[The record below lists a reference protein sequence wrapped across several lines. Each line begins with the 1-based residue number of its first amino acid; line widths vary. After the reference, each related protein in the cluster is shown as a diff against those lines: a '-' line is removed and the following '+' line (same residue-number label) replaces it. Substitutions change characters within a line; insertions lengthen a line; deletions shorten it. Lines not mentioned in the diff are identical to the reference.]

1 MLYVA
6 LAVAAGLI
14 GLDQLTKIL
23 IDSNMKPNESIPII
37 SIGDTQVLRLTN
49 VRNPGAAFSILE
61 GKQVFLVI
69 FTAIIV
75 LAMLYLMIS
84 KKVKRPAYVW
94 SMSLIVA
101 GGIGNLIDRIIRGEV
116 IDFIDVKIINFAIFN
131 VADICAVLGSAG
143 LLIFV
148 VADEIKEH
156 KKKKLKAAQSD
167 ESTEEDTDDEISVT
181 IVKPADKD
189 TAEPAK
195 KTQADEHGG

>member
-23 IDSNMKPNESIPII
+23 VDSNMKPNESIPLIT
-37 SIGDTQVLRLTN
+37 IGDTQVLRLTN

-61 GKQVFLVI
+61 GKQIFLVI

-84 KKVKRPAYVW
+84 KKVKRTPYIW

-101 GGIGNLIDRIIRGEV
+101 GGI
-116 IDFIDVKIINFAIFN
+116 
-131 VADICAVLGSAG
+131 
-143 LLIFV
+143 
-148 VADEIKEH
+148 
-156 KKKKLKAAQSD
+156 
-167 ESTEEDTDDEISVT
+167 
-181 IVKPADKD
+181 
-189 TAEPAK
+189 
-195 KTQADEHGG
+195 

>member
-23 IDSNMKPNESIPII
+23 VDSNMKPNESIPLIT
-37 SIGDTQVLRLTN
+37 IGDTQVLRLTN

-61 GKQVFLVI
+61 GKQIFLVI

-84 KKVKRPAYVW
+84 KKVKRTPYIW

-143 LLIFV
+143 HAL
-148 VADEIKEH
+148 D
-156 KKKKLKAAQSD
+156 
-167 ESTEEDTDDEISVT
+167 
-181 IVKPADKD
+181 
-189 TAEPAK
+189 
-195 KTQADEHGG
+195 